1 MHRFTHRTS
10 LYLTVLATIVA
21 VTLAAC
27 GSGGS
32 PSSNAAF
39 NDADVEFLQ
48 GMVPHH
54 SQAVEMAEMVP
65 DRSDRPELNELADNI
80 ISSQNEEIEQ
90 MNSLLSDAGAEPV
103 EGGMDHGDMA
113 EGDMAM
119 TGMMDDQQM
128 QELKSSDGQDFE
140 VMFLDMMTAHHQGAI
155 EAAEQVLDGGENPD
169 VADLADEII
178 QAQQSEIEQMNTW
191 KEQWS

>member
-10 LYLTVLATIVA
+10 LHQTVLATVVV

-27 GSGGS
+27 GSAGS
-32 PSSNAAF
+32 SAGNTAF

-65 DRSDRPELNELADNI
+65 DRSDHPELNELADNI

-128 QELKSSDGQDFE
+128 QDLESSDGQDFE
-140 VMFLDMMTAHHQGAI
+140 VMFLDMMSAHHQGAI

>member
-10 LYLTVLATIVA
+10 LHLTVLATVVA

-27 GSGGS
+27 GSAGS
-32 PSSNAAF
+32 SAGNTAF

-54 SQAVEMAEMVP
+54 SQAVEMAEVVP

-128 QELKSSDGQDFE
+128 QDLESSDGQDFE

>member
-128 QELKSSDGQDFE
+128 QDLESSDGQDFE